1 MNKSIIRNNEV
12 KMKNSNLPQQLKTK
26 TMNTTKKK
34 TDGCE
39 QPYVDSD
46 GYMHP
51 YIDSNVDVSIELKE
65 IKNDNQHHT
74 EQKMNKYKNRNLV
87 SVVDKLIMER
97 LPDYFDDELKW
108 IRKEYGDDEI
118 SEFLCGNR
126 YFYES
131 PLLRK
136 IDSVIEELYKG

>member
-1 MNKSIIRNNEV
+1 VKTNNS
-12 KMKNSNLPQQLKTK
+12 KQPQQLKTK
-26 TMNTTKKK
+26 TMNTIKKK

-46 GYMHP
+46 GYIHP
-51 YIDSNVDVSIELKE
+51 YIDSNIDVSKELIELKNENLVNNDIQPQQEPLMTE
-65 IKNDNQHHT
+65 IQ
-74 EQKMNKYKNRNLV
+74 NRNLV

-97 LPDYFDDELKW
+97 LPDYLDDELKW